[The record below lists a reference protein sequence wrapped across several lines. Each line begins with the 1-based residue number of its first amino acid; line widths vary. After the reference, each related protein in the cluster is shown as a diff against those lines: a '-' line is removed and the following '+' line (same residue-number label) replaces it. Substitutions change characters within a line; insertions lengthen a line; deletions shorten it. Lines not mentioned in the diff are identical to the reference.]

1 MSGYKVVETSEKSE
15 LQKFASWFHQDW
27 SLIYDSLDR
36 GAEMYIQALPEAR
49 RFVLKAELA
58 QFLTSA
64 SPKAWLRLGAQIF
77 DRDAGLQAMLQ
88 RFLQMM
94 D

>member
-1 MSGYKVVETSEKSE
+1 MKGKPKIVSSTEKSE

-27 SLIYDSLDR
+27 QLFYESFDQGAKLYLRDLSADR
-36 GAEMYIQALPEAR
+36 KRI
-49 RFVLKAELA
+49 LKAEFM
-58 QFLTSA
+58 QFLPSA
-64 SPKAWLRLGAQIF
+64 NRRNWLKLGAQAVE
-77 DRDAGLQAMLQ
+77 RDVQVMLQ